1 MIEMNYTRPTPV
13 GWKGKNILYATLSSI
28 RDRHIILEKNSLSI
42 RDRHIILEKNKVFLY
57 ATSITNQKKKQSL
70 SIRDLHN
77 ISEKIKTFY
86 TRPPYHTR
94 KNKSLSIRDLHARII
109 KKEMTCHYVTNLRTE
124 A

>member
-1 MIEMNYTRPTPV
+1 MRPTQPICE
-13 GWKGKNILYATLSSI
+13 NEAFLYATVSSI

-42 RDRHIILEKNKVFLY
+42 RDRHIILEKNKDFLY
-57 ATSITNQKKKQSL
+57 ATSITNQKKNKVFL
-70 SIRDLHN
+70 YATSITYQK
-77 ISEKIKTFY
+77 KIKSFY